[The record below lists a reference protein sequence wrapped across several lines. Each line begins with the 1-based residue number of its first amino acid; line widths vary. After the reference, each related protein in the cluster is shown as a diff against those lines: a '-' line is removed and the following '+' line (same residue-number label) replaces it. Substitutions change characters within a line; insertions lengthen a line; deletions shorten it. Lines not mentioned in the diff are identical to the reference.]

1 MQHWTSGFYG
11 GASMFDVGGVAH
23 VRVDLDMLE
32 ETATVDASV
41 RTRP

>member
-1 MQHWTSGFYG
+1 
-11 GASMFDVGGVAH
+11 VGGVAH

-32 ETATVDASV
+32 ETAAVDASV